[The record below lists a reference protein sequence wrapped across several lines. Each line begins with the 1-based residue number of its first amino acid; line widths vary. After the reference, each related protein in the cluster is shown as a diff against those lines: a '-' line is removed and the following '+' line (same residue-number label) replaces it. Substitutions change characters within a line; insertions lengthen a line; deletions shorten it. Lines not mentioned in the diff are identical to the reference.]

1 MQVVADALS
10 PCELPRP
17 AVVTIGNYDGIHR
30 GQRTVLDRVAARAR
44 ALGLP
49 SVLVTFEPHP
59 LSVLA
64 PAQAPAAL
72 VTREQK
78 SLLLA
83 EAGIDVM
90 AVIPFTAAF
99 AATPAE
105 AFVREFLCGRLG
117 VRELYVGRQ
126 FAFGRNRQGDLGL
139 LSRLGDELGFAV
151 FGLEEERSGGDPVSS
166 TRIRRALALGGVEE
180 AAELLGRPYSL
191 TGTIVEG
198 DRLGRRLGWPTV
210 NLRPEGELLPLE
222 GVYAS
227 QVRFFSDPDGDR
239 RWASV
244 TNIGRRPTV
253 PGSRPPT
260 VESHLLDFD
269 RQVYGE
275 RIELFFHKRL
285 RDEMLF
291 PSVAELSAQIGCDV
305 EASREY
311 FSPRRG
317 SHENTGPGDPIRD
330 R

>member
-1 MQVVADALS
+1 MQVVADALG
-10 PCELPRP
+10 PCELPCP
-17 AVVTIGNYDGIHR
+17 TVVTIGNYDGIHR
-30 GQRTVLDRVAARAR
+30 GQRAVLDRVTGRAR

-49 SVLVTFEPHP
+49 AVLVTFEPHP
-59 LSVLA
+59 LSVLV
-64 PAQAPAAL
+64 PAQAPTAL
-72 VTREQK
+72 LTREQK
-78 SLLLA
+78 SHLLA
-83 EAGIDVM
+83 AAGIDLM
-90 AVIPFTAAF
+90 AVIPFTTAF
-99 AATPAE
+99 AATRAE
-105 AFVREFLCGRLG
+105 AFVRDFLVGRLG

-126 FAFGRNRQGDLGL
+126 FAFGKNREGDLGL

-166 TRIRRALALGGVEE
+166 TRIRRALAAGEVEE

-227 QVRFFSDPDGDR
+227 QVRFFTDR
-239 RWASV
+239 EGARRYDAV

-253 PGSRPPT
+253 PGNRPPT
-260 VESHLLDFD
+260 VESHILGFE
-269 RQVYGE
+269 REVYGE
-275 RIELFFHKRL
+275 RIELYFHKRL

-291 PSVAELSAQIGCDV
+291 PSVTDLSAQIGRDV
-305 EASREY
+305 EAGREY
-311 FSPRRG
+311 FSSLRR
-317 SHENTGPGDPIRD
+317 SHGNTGPGGPIRD

>member
-1 MQVVADALS
+1 MQVVADALG

-30 GQRTVLDRVAARAR
+30 GQRAVLDRVTARSR

-64 PAQAPAAL
+64 PAQAPATL
-72 VTREQK
+72 VTRDQK
-78 SLLLA
+78 RRLLA
-83 EAGIDVM
+83 AVGIDVM

-99 AATPAE
+99 AATRAE
-105 AFVREFLCGRLG
+105 EFVRSFLHGRLG

-126 FAFGRNRQGDLGL
+126 FAFGRRREGDLAL
-139 LSRLGDELGFAV
+139 LARLGGELGFAV
-151 FGLEEERSGGDPVSS
+151 VGLEEERAGGEAVSS
-166 TRIRRALALGGVEE
+166 TRIRRALSRGQAEE

-210 NLRPEGELLPLE
+210 NLRPDGELLPLE
-222 GVYAS
+222 GVYATR
-227 QVRFFSDPDGDR
+227 VGFFPDPDSGPRFD
-239 RWASV
+239 AV

-253 PGSRPPT
+253 SGNRPPT
-260 VESHLLDFD
+260 VESHILEFD
-269 RQVYGE
+269 REVYGE

-291 PSVAELSAQIGCDV
+291 PSVLELSTQIGRDV
-305 EASREY
+305 QASREY
-311 FSPRRG
+311 FSHLRG
-317 SHENTGPGDPIRD
+317 SHGNTGPGEPIGD